1 MKKILGFNPKFWCG
15 DRMNIIRLSSY
26 TSPDL
31 KLHLPRS
38 QATTPH
44 ISSYTSPELKL
55 HLPTSQATPTKNS
68 SYTSPE
74 LKLHLPR
81 SHREHIVV
89 NLVFCCVA
97 AGLINLLFA
106 HLEIGRLISQKP
118 LSIFRHHVTSS
129 QRCPFKAHCTC
140 LRNPFPYL
148 LTNSLSNL
156 LPDRLIN

>member
-38 QATTPH
+38 QATPPH
-44 ISSYTSPELKL
+44 ISSYTS
-55 HLPTSQATPTKNS
+55 Q
-68 SYTSPE
+68 E

-81 SHREHIVV
+81 TQATPPQVSPRAYRCES
-89 NLVFCCVA
+89 C
-97 AGLINLLFA
+97 LL
-106 HLEIGRLISQKP
+106 LRSGRPHQSPFRTSRNRKVDFTEAP
-118 LSIFRHHVTSS
+118 LYLPPSCDKLLKMS
-129 QRCPFKAHCTC
+129 FKAHCTS

-156 LPDRLIN
+156 LPDRLITDDPIMLP